1 MNQITTFTHKS
12 ITTMK
17 QRILSSFALLAIV
30 GLFFAGDVL
39 AQSVPSLVTQQMRL
53 STGGVTPNY
62 VQHRAIVSSP
72 VAPATN
78 GWYAWDQ
85 VPTAT
90 AGINY
95 LLFLNDQNEVRRT
108 TQFSVANS
116 LQIARV
122 NLAGDNIEFTDLS
135 ALVNARNGLRIDND
149 TVLMGGPLTENTA
162 IDASGFNM
170 TWSNS
175 SASPTTFTLGTG
187 TNTFNVGIDV
197 GPAGNLTLTNI
208 DIDTTADNILVTDAT
223 GNVRSRSISSLVD
236 VEANNGLIT
245 TDTGSRVTV
254 QLGSPATGGA
264 PLLANRFVS
273 LNSFDLNFEGA
284 GNMNLGNAT
293 SNVSTNINTGTTG
306 NMTLQ
311 GTTLNST
318 VGVDNFAFVNTTTNV
333 VHRAGTLAL
342 DSNAAPDQ
350 YITIDNTGRIT
361 RSQSPVVNF
370 LRGQIAGTGVFQY
383 TSPAMNIQ
391 AGAAINVSVENHT
404 GVIGAIV
411 AQVTNVTTGAAGT
424 FSVETSENIQSGSF
438 INYTVINP

>member
-1 MNQITTFTHKS
+1 
-12 ITTMK
+12 MK

-30 GLFFAGDVL
+30 GLFFAGDVF
-39 AQSVPSLVTQQMRL
+39 AQAVPSLVSQQMRL
-53 STGGVTPNY
+53 STGGISPNY
-62 VQHRAIVSSP
+62 VQHRAIISSP
-72 VAPATN
+72 VAPGTN

-90 AGINY
+90 TGINY
-95 LLFLNDQNEVRRT
+95 LLFLNDLNEVRRT
-108 TQFSVANS
+108 TQFSVTNS

-135 ALVNARNGLRIDND
+135 ALVNARNGLHIVND
-149 TVLMGGPLTENTA
+149 TVLLGGDLTENTT
-162 IDASGFNM
+162 IDQDGFNM
-170 TWSNS
+170 IYSNGNATPS
-175 SASPTTFTLGTG
+175 TFTLGTG

-197 GPAGNLTLTNI
+197 GTAGNLTLTNI
-208 DIDTTADNILVTDAT
+208 DVDTTATNILVTDAT
-223 GNVRSRSISSLVD
+223 GNVRTRAITSLVD

-245 TDTGSRVTV
+245 TDTGTRVTV
-254 QLGSPATGGA
+254 QLGSLATGGA
-264 PLLANRFVS
+264 PLLASRFVT
-273 LNSFDLNFEGA
+273 LNSFDLNFDGA
-284 GNMNLGNAT
+284 GNMNLGNGT
-293 SNVSTNINTGTTG
+293 SNVTTNINTGTTG

-404 GVIGAIV
+404 GEIGAIV
-411 AQVTNVTTGAAGT
+411 AQVTTVTTGTGGT
-424 FSVETSENIQSGSF
+424 FQVETSENIQSGSF

>member
-1 MNQITTFTHKS
+1 MNQITTLTHKLS
-12 ITTMK
+12 TTMK
-17 QRILSSFALLAIV
+17 QRILSTFALLALV
-30 GLFFAGDVL
+30 GLFFVGDVF
-39 AQSVPSLVTQQMRL
+39 AQAVPSLVTQQMRL
-53 STGGVTPNY
+53 STGGLTPNY
-62 VQHRAIVSSP
+62 VQHRAITASP
-72 VAPATN
+72 AAPGTN
-78 GWYAWDQ
+78 GFYAWDQ
-85 VPTAT
+85 VPVAT
-90 AGINY
+90 SGINY
-95 LLFLNDQNEVRRT
+95 LLFLNDLNEVRRT
-108 TQFSVANS
+108 TQFSVTNS

-149 TVLMGGPLTENTA
+149 TVLMGGPLTENTT

-170 TWSNS
+170 TWSNG

-197 GPAGNLTLTNI
+197 GPSGNLTLTNI
-208 DIDTTADNILVTDAT
+208 DVDTTATNILVTDPT
-223 GNVRSRSISSLVD
+223 GNVRTRSITSLVD

-245 TDTGSRVTV
+245 TDTGTRVTV
-254 QLGSPATGGA
+254 QLGSLATGGA
-264 PLLANRFVS
+264 PLLASRFVT
-273 LNSFDLNFEGA
+273 LNSFDLNFDGA
-284 GNMNLGNAT
+284 GNMNLGNGT
-293 SNVSTNINTGTTG
+293 SNVTTNINTGTTG

-350 YITIDNTGRIT
+350 FITIDNTGRIT
-361 RSQSPVVNF
+361 RSQSPVINF

-383 TSPAMNIQ
+383 TSPALNIQ

-411 AQVTNVTTGAAGT
+411 VQVTNVTTGTAGT

>member
-1 MNQITTFTHKS
+1 
-12 ITTMK
+12 
-17 QRILSSFALLAIV
+17 V
-30 GLFFAGDVL
+30 
-39 AQSVPSLVTQQMRL
+39 
-53 STGGVTPNY
+53 
-62 VQHRAIVSSP
+62 
-72 VAPATN
+72 
-78 GWYAWDQ
+78 
-85 VPTAT
+85 
-90 AGINY
+90 
-95 LLFLNDQNEVRRT
+95 
-108 TQFSVANS
+108 
-116 LQIARV
+116 
-122 NLAGDNIEFTDLS
+122 
-135 ALVNARNGLRIDND
+135 ND
-149 TVLMGGPLTENTA
+149 TVLLGGPLTENTS
-162 IDASGFNM
+162 IDQAGFNM
-170 TWSNS
+170 VYSNGTATP
-175 SASPTTFTLGTG
+175 SAFTLGTG
-187 TNTFNVGIDV
+187 TNTFNVNIDPGATGNLNLQNIDV
-197 GPAGNLTLTNI
+197 
-208 DIDTTADNILVTDAT
+208 DSTATNILVTDPT
-223 GNVRSRSISSLVD
+223 GNVRTRSITSLVD

-245 TDTGSRVTV
+245 TDTGTRVTV
-254 QLGSPATGGA
+254 QLGSLATGGA
-264 PLLANRFVS
+264 PLLASRFVT
-273 LNSFDLNFEGA
+273 LNSFDLNFDGA

-293 SNVSTNINTGTTG
+293 SNVTTNINTGTTG

-404 GVIGAIV
+404 GVIGSIV
-411 AQVTNVTTGAAGT
+411 AQVTNVTTGTGGT

>member
-30 GLFFAGDVL
+30 GLFLAGDVF
-39 AQSVPSLVTQQMRL
+39 AQAVPSLVTQQMRL

-62 VQHRAIVSSP
+62 VQHRAITTSP

-78 GWYAWDQ
+78 GFYAWDQ

-95 LLFLNDQNEVRRT
+95 LLFLNDLNEVRRT
-108 TQFSVANS
+108 TQFSVTNS

-135 ALVNARNGLRIDND
+135 ALVNARNGLHITND
-149 TVLMGGPLTENTA
+149 TVLLGGPLTENTT
-162 IDASGFNM
+162 IDQAGFNM
-170 TWSNS
+170 TYSNS
-175 SASPTTFTLGTG
+175 TATPTAFTLGTG
-187 TNTFNVGIDV
+187 TNPFNVNIDP
-197 GPAGNLTLTNI
+197 GAAGNLNLQNI
-208 DIDTTADNILVTDAT
+208 DIDTTANNILVTDAT

-254 QLGSPATGGA
+254 QLGSLATGGA
-264 PLLANRFVS
+264 PLLANRFVT
-273 LNSFDLNFEGA
+273 LNSFDLNFDGA
-284 GNMNLGNAT
+284 GNMNLGT
-293 SNVSTNINTGTTG
+293 GTTNVTTNINTGTTG

-311 GTTLNST
+311 GTTLNSA
-318 VGVDNFAFVNTTTNV
+318 VGADNILFVNATTNQ
-333 VHRAGTLAL
+333 VHRAQTLTL

-350 YITIDNTGRIT
+350 YLTIDNTGKIT

-404 GVIGAIV
+404 GFLGAIV
-411 AQVTNVTTGAAGT
+411 VQVTSVSTGAAGT

>member
-30 GLFFAGDVL
+30 GLFFAGDVF
-39 AQSVPSLVTQQMRL
+39 AQAVPSLVTQQMRL

-72 VAPATN
+72 AAPGTN

-122 NLAGDNIEFTDLS
+122 NLAGDNIEFTSLS
-135 ALVNARNGLRIDND
+135 ALVNARNGLRIVND

-175 SASPTTFTLGTG
+175 TATPTTFTLGTG

-208 DIDTTADNILVTDAT
+208 DVDTTANNILVTDAT

-284 GNMNLGNAT
+284 GNMNLGNAS

-342 DSNAAPDQ
+342 DSNATPDQ
-350 YITIDNTGRIT
+350 FITIDNTGRIT
-361 RSQSPVVNF
+361 RSQSPVINF
-370 LRGQIAGTGVFQY
+370 LRGQIPGTGVFQY

-411 AQVTNVTTGAAGT
+411 AQVTNVTTGTAGT

>member
-30 GLFFAGDVL
+30 GLFFAGDVF
-39 AQSVPSLVTQQMRL
+39 AQAVPSLVTQQMRL

-62 VQHRAIVSSP
+62 VQHRAITSSP

-78 GWYAWDQ
+78 GFYAWDQ

-95 LLFLNDQNEVRRT
+95 LLFLNDLNEVRRT

-122 NLAGDNIEFTDLS
+122 NLAGNNIEFTALS
-135 ALVNARNGLRIDND
+135 SLINARNGTHTIND
-149 TVLMGGPLTENTA
+149 TVLLGGPLTENTS
-162 IDASGFNM
+162 IDQAGFNM
-170 TWSNS
+170 TYSNS
-175 SASPTTFTLGTG
+175 NAAPSTFTLGTG
-187 TNTFNVGIDV
+187 TNAFNVNIDPGLAGNVNLQNIDV
-197 GPAGNLTLTNI
+197 
-208 DIDTTADNILVTDAT
+208 DTTANNILVTDAT
-223 GNVRSRSISSLVD
+223 GNVRSRSITSLVD
-236 VEANNGLIT
+236 VHANNGLIT
-245 TDTGSRVTV
+245 MDTGSRVTV
-254 QLGSPATGGA
+254 QLGSLATGGA
-264 PLLANRFVS
+264 PLLASRFVT
-273 LNSFDLNFEGA
+273 LNSFDLNFDGA

-293 SNVSTNINTGTTG
+293 SNVTTNIHTGTTG

-311 GTTLNST
+311 GTTLNSA
-318 VGVDNFAFVNTTTNV
+318 VGADNILFVNATTNE
-333 VHRAGTLAL
+333 VHRAQTLTL
-342 DSNAAPDQ
+342 DSNATPAQ
-350 YITIDNTGRIT
+350 FLTIDNTGKIT
-361 RSQSPVVNF
+361 RSQSPIINF
-370 LRGQIAGTGVFQY
+370 FRGQIAGTGVFQY

-404 GVIGAIV
+404 GALGAIV
-411 AQVTNVTTGAAGT
+411 VQVTNVTTGAAGT
-424 FSVETSENIQSGSF
+424 FSVESSENIQSGSF